1 MDSKEMN
8 LDYVGS
14 GWKQQMIE
22 CLLGISGKVFYH
34 LILRPKEYLDRKKKD
49 KSESPKRTRKGA

>member
-1 MDSKEMN
+1 

-22 CLLGISGKVFYH
+22 RILGISGRIFYH
-34 LILRPKEYLDRKKKD
+34 LILRPKEYLSQKKKE
-49 KSESPKRTRKGA
+49 KKGAPKPEKKGA